1 MSQRL
6 QGLYVIADPQAAAG
20 RDLRDVIAAAVH
32 GGASVVQLRDKVSP
46 KGRQLAVARELL
58 EVCRAQ
64 GALFIVNDH
73 VDVALAVGADGV
85 HVGQQDLPVDVVR
98 RITPQGFIV
107 GCSANNGAEAL
118 QAQAAGA
125 DYVSVGRLYPTDS
138 KLDTRPA
145 TLATLRAVKR
155 ALSVPVCAIGGIN
168 AQNIGAVAEAGADMA
183 AVIAAV
189 LLAADP
195 EAAAR
200 DLSARFQAKRPGR

>member
-6 QGLYVIADPQAAAG
+6 QGLYVIADQQTAAG
-20 RDLRDVIAAAVH
+20 RDLRDVVAAAVR
-32 GGASVVQLRDKVSP
+32 GGAGVVQLRDKVSP

-58 EVCRAQ
+58 EVCRAH
-64 GALFIVNDH
+64 GGLFIVNDH
-73 VDVALAVGADGV
+73 VDVALAMEADGV
-85 HVGQQDLPVDVVR
+85 HVGQHDLPVDVVR
-98 RITPQGFIV
+98 RITLPGFIV
-107 GCSANNGAEAL
+107 GCSANNVAEAL

-125 DYVSVGRLYPTDS
+125 DYVSVGRLYPTNS

-145 TLATLRAVKR
+145 TLDTLRAVKR

-168 AQNIGAVAEAGADMA
+168 AQNIEAVAEAGADMA

-200 DLSARFQAKRPGR
+200 DLSARFQAKRSGR